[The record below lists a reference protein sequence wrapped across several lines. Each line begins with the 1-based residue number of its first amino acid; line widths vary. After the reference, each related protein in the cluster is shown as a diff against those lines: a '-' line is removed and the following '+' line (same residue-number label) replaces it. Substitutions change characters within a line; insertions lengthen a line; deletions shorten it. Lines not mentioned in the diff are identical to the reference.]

1 MTSKRES
8 LETSI
13 TFCLSALSI
22 VGFVFDADQYFGG
35 SISRDR
41 KEPLQVYLVF
51 PCPMMLDARKNL
63 EEISHG
69 QHC

>member
-1 MTSKRES
+1 MTSKRGS

-13 TFCLSALSI
+13 TFCLSDLSI

-41 KEPLQVYLVF
+41 KEPLQVDLV
-51 PCPMMLDARKNL
+51 CPLSNDVGCAQK
-63 EEISHG
+63 S
-69 QHC
+69 